1 MLNERLQPTAE
12 AADDDAQAPFYIRAT
27 SAPSRRRLSLKH
39 GNTFAIFDDHGDI
52 GVSAGGGDGLFH
64 NDTRHLS
71 RLELLINGTQP
82 LLLGASLRDD
92 NAILRVDLTS
102 PDIFVERRASLTKNT
117 IHIVRTI
124 FLWRGTAYYRFG
136 IQNHSTHPV
145 ELDLS
150 LCFTSDFADVF
161 EVRGLRRRRRGSA
174 QAKIAGPGKVTYD
187 YKGLDSVERRTDL
200 EFEPA
205 PQKLEHGRAEY
216 RLNLAPGNRTSIYL
230 AISCNA
236 FAEKPMP
243 FLRGMRAATHELRA
257 AVAPVAT
264 VETSNDIL
272 NEVLCRSMA
281 DLTMLCTQ
289 TPQGTYPDA
298 GVPWFSTTFGR
309 DGLVTAIEMLECAPD
324 LARGVLRRLA
334 AFQAK
339 ETDPVTEAEP
349 GKILHEMRQGEMAA
363 LHEIPF
369 GLYYGSVDSTPLF
382 VMLAGL
388 YVERTGDVAM
398 LHELWPNIRAALSWI
413 DGPGDPDR
421 DGFIEYRASETQGLV
436 NQGWK
441 DSNDAV
447 FHADGRL
454 AEGPIALA
462 EVQGYVFAAKRLAAR
477 CASRMGDE
485 AMAHRLSQEAELLA
499 RRFDEAF
506 WCPQIGT
513 YALALDGAKQQCR
526 VRTSNAG
533 QALFTG
539 IARPDRARDVVS
551 SLMQPSM
558 FSGWG
563 IRTVS
568 SEELR
573 YNPMSYHNGSIWPHD
588 NALIGLGFA
597 RYGYKQAV
605 DRVFQGMFDAAR
617 YMDLFRLPELFCG
630 FRRGRGQGPTL
641 YPVACAPQ
649 AWSCVSL
656 FALLHAA
663 LGLEF
668 KPDQREIRLWNP
680 RLPRF
685 IDHVTLRKVQF
696 ADSSVDLA
704 IRRHETGVAVHVLRL
719 DGNVHVSAIYS

>member
-1 MLNERLQPTAE
+1 MLDEGREPAAE
-12 AADDDAQAPFYIRAT
+12 ATDESAQTPFYIRAT
-27 SAPSRRRLSLKH
+27 GAPSRRRLSLKH
-39 GNTFAIFDDHGDI
+39 GNTFGIFDDHGDI

-92 NAILRVDLTS
+92 NAVLRVDLTS
-102 PDIFVERRASLTKNT
+102 PDIYVERRASLVKNT

-136 IQNHSTHPV
+136 IHNHGTHPV
-145 ELDLS
+145 ELDLT

-161 EVRGLRRRRRGSA
+161 EVRGLRRRRRGLA
-174 QAKIAGPGKVTYD
+174 QVKIAEPGTVSFA
-187 YKGLDSVERRTDL
+187 YKGLDGVERRTDL
-200 EFEPA
+200 EFDPV
-205 PQKLEHGRAEY
+205 PQRLEQGSAEY
-216 RLNLAPGNRTSIYL
+216 RLHLAPASRTSIYL
-230 AISCNA
+230 TISCDA
-236 FAEKPMP
+236 FAGKPIP
-243 FLRGMRAATHELRA
+243 FLRGMRAVTHELRA
-257 AVAPVAT
+257 ALAPVAT
-264 VETSNDIL
+264 IETSNDIL

-309 DGLVTAIEMLECAPD
+309 DGLITAIEMLECAPD

-339 ETDPVTEAEP
+339 DTDPVTEAEP

-388 YVERTGDVAM
+388 YVERTGDIAM
-398 LHELWPNIRAALSWI
+398 LRELWPNILAALSWI

-421 DGFIEYRASETQGLV
+421 DGFVEYRTSERHGLV

-477 CASRMGDE
+477 CAQRLGED
-485 AMAHRLSQEAELLA
+485 AMAHRLNEEAERLA
-499 RRFDEAF
+499 KRFDEAF

-513 YALALDGAKQQCR
+513 YALALDGTKQQCR

-533 QALFTG
+533 QVLFTG
-539 IARPDRARDVVS
+539 IARHDRARDVVS
-551 SLMQPSM
+551 GLMQPSM

-605 DRVFQGMFDAAR
+605 DRVFEALFDAAR

-719 DGNVHVSAIYS
+719 EGNVHVSAIYS